1 MQQIQGVSILKNLD
15 KCNNFFLKT
24 AKYTVLL
31 HCCAVLQLHI
41 WSNVLRFFVLQCC
54 SCICGLKFCAFFMM
68 PLQPQGLYSFF
79 IHSSALIMSTHNST
93 EKLTPSRKCKSL
105 TLLQKAKIIEESKK
119 PGFNRSKAKKSG
131 EANSASYYWSTK
143 IKIVKTVVT
152 ILYNN
157 SNTHCSTDLTIQ

>member
-1 MQQIQGVSILKNLD
+1 MKNLD

-105 TLLQKAKIIEESKK
+105 TLLQKAKI
-119 PGFNRSKAKKSG
+119 KAYLQ
-131 EANSASYYWSTK
+131 ANSKDPKTFEALSILEKECLGLSTQERQ
-143 IKIVKTVVT
+143 IQPRI
-152 ILYNN
+152 
-157 SNTHCSTDLTIQ
+157 TDLLK

>member
-105 TLLQKAKIIEESKK
+105 ALLQKAKIIE
-119 PGFNRSKAKKSG
+119 GG
-131 EANSASYYWSTK
+131 LGLSTQERQ
-143 IKIVKTVVT
+143 IQPRI
-152 ILYNN
+152 
-157 SNTHCSTDLTIQ
+157 TDLLK

>member
-105 TLLQKAKIIEESKK
+105 TLLQKAKI
-119 PGFNRSKAKKSG
+119 KAYLQ
-131 EANSASYYWSTK
+131 ANSKDPKTFEALRILEQECLGLSTQERQ
-143 IKIVKTVVT
+143 IQPRI
-152 ILYNN
+152 
-157 SNTHCSTDLTIQ
+157 TDLLK

>member
-105 TLLQKAKIIEESKK
+105 TLLQKAKIIEDLKK
-119 PGFNRSKAKKSG
+119 PGFNRIKAID
-131 EANSASYYWSTK
+131 K
-143 IKIVKTVVT
+143 ILIWDHCITVVQT
-152 ILYNN
+152 
-157 SNTHCSTDLTIQ
+157 